1 MLPNLSMSTGF
12 GFNSNLLTAHEHVAN
27 NYIDAYMY
35 IRSPVYIP
43 AFVMPL
49 LETVTSSEKR
59 KSEVSSSYRV
69 TKYHKKP
76 SKENHLSLFGSRR
89 HLNNLKPLFR

>member
-12 GFNSNLLTAHEHVAN
+12 GFNSNLLTAHVAN

-43 AFVMPL
+43 SFVMPL

-59 KSEVSSSYRV
+59 KSEVTPV
-69 TKYHKKP
+69 VIA
-76 SKENHLSLFGSRR
+76 
-89 HLNNLKPLFR
+89 